1 MIDNCIDLLLASNF
15 DNTTLD
21 ELKEIL
27 SIVDDEIDYD
37 YYAQNIFDK
46 AVLNLYEEGGII
58 EFCVDFYNENDIE
71 ISLEDYEREREFYF
85 AFLELVYS
93 LLKRLEPSNIGKYDV
108 FSVIGFNQGDI
119 TAKNFAKIMGHN
131 YNEDLDCF
139 IYEVVDLT
147 DLNFI
152 FDESKGTG
160 FVSDENGFDVFYQS
174 SGYFEWN
181 NGFDSIDVENI
192 MYISN
197 ILLEVADELT
207 PYRDLITNF
216 DNNRGDI
223 RDIED
228 IEHKARYLL
237 VKNLIKEFQE
247 ENIDIYNELESVIEE
262 ILEED
267 EYDVCTEIINFIES
281 SQAVAQSRADES
293 DHRDKCISALP
304 DCFLYKDI
312 NGESTRYTN
321 DDAGDKTFFIDIEEL
336 VELALDNYSNYDYEM
351 GESYSL
357 EDFIKYNMALEG
369 LERPPSMDS
378 YVTPDDDDLNE
389 ELGQRLGEID
399 IPTNEN
405 RIIRFKDF
413 N

>member
-1 MIDNCIDLLLASNF
+1 
-15 DNTTLD
+15 
-21 ELKEIL
+21 
-27 SIVDDEIDYD
+27 
-37 YYAQNIFDK
+37 
-46 AVLNLYEEGGII
+46 
-58 EFCVDFYNENDIE
+58 
-71 ISLEDYEREREFYF
+71 
-85 AFLELVYS
+85 
-93 LLKRLEPSNIGKYDV
+93 
-108 FSVIGFNQGDI
+108 
-119 TAKNFAKIMGHN
+119 
-131 YNEDLDCF
+131 
-139 IYEVVDLT
+139 
-147 DLNFI
+147 
-152 FDESKGTG
+152 
-160 FVSDENGFDVFYQS
+160 
-174 SGYFEWN
+174 
-181 NGFDSIDVENI
+181 

-207 PYRDLITNF
+207 PYRNLITNF
-216 DNNRGDI
+216 DNNRNDI
-223 RDIED
+223 RDIKD
-228 IEHKARYLL
+228 IEHQARYLL
-237 VKNLIKEFQE
+237 VKDFIKEFQG
-247 ENIDIYNELESVIEE
+247 ENSDIYNELKSVIEE

-267 EYDVCTEIINFIES
+267 EYDVCTEIINHIES

-357 EDFIKYNMALEG
+357 EDFIKYNVEYEG
-369 LERPPSMDS
+369 LESTPTDS
-378 YVTPDDDDLNE
+378 YASPDDDDFNE
-389 ELGQRLGEID
+389 RLSDLLGEID